1 MYTFNRARQ
10 LEFLC
15 KTLLGKRLVWPV
27 FCFHIIKNIHDY
39 FEDSSYYFMLDK
51 KEDSQFIITQSRL
64 TNTNLLLPSSV
75 SI

>member
-39 FEDSSYYFMLDK
+39 FEDSYQEELKEVKVVATAK
-51 KEDSQFIITQSRL
+51 KKKKPCR
-64 TNTNLLLPSSV
+64 V
-75 SI
+75 